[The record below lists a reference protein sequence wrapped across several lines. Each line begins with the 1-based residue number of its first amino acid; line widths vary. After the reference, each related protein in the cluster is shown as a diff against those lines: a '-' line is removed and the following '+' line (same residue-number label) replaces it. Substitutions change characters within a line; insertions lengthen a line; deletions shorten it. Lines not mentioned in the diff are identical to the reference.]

1 MPEESDFPLLP
12 YSYIVGQSTLRDL
25 LEIDYVM
32 RSSVGGVLVS
42 GDRGT
47 AKSTIVRSFARMM
60 HGGLP
65 VTLPINVT
73 DDRVVGGWNVDA
85 LMLGKAVWREGLLEE
100 ASRSGENNERGM
112 LYIDEVN
119 LLDDHIVNLILDAAS
134 TGVLVIQRDGTG
146 KTGIE
151 VDFSLVGTMNP
162 DEGLL
167 RPQLLDRF
175 GFYVGVTAE
184 EEGSARL
191 RAQILNTVLRFDEE
205 RDRPH
210 SEWLAE
216 GKRADRER
224 CEEIRQARDRL
235 PQVKSTEQAEI
246 LCARLAAEFNLEG
259 HRGEIVMAQGARA
272 WAALSGRSQTTVPD
286 VEKVAW
292 HAIAHRRKDADY
304 ADGIGQTHDDK
315 TRLATVIA
323 SARRH

>member
-1 MPEESDFPLLP
+1 MPEEPDFPLLP
-12 YSYIVGQSTLRDL
+12 YSRIVGQDTLRDL
-25 LEIDYVM
+25 LAIDYVM

-60 HGGLP
+60 HGRLP

-73 DDRVVGGWNVDA
+73 DDRVVGGWDVNA
-85 LMLGKAVWREGLLEE
+85 LMLGVAEWRDGLLVE
-100 ASRSGENNERGM
+100 ASKSGKNGKNGM

-119 LLDDHIVNLILDAAS
+119 LLDDHIVNLILDVVS
-134 TGVLVIQRDGTG
+134 TGVLVVQRDGKG
-146 KTGIE
+146 KTEIK

-184 EEGSARL
+184 KEGKAGARA
-191 RAQILNTVLRFDEE
+191 RILSTVLRFDAE

-210 SEWLAE
+210 STWLAE
-216 GKRADRER
+216 GERLDKER
-224 CEEIRQARDRL
+224 CEEIQEARRRL
-235 PQVKSTEQAEI
+235 PQVTSTEQTET
-246 LCARLAAEFNLEG
+246 LCAALAAEFKLEG

-272 WAALSGRSQTTVPD
+272 WAALEGHFQTTVRD
-286 VEKVAW
+286 VRKVAR

-304 ADGIGQTHDDK
+304 ADGIGWTDEDEA
-315 TRLATVIA
+315 RLAAVIA
-323 SARRH
+323 SARQH